1 MINLCRDYA
10 TRRVA
15 FGKLII
21 DHDLHC
27 QTLGNMEVSLSNIK
41 FE

>member
-1 MINLCRDYA
+1 MINFARDYA
-10 TRRVA
+10 TKRKA

-27 QTLGNMEVSLSNIK
+27 QSLSNMEVNH
-41 FE
+41 